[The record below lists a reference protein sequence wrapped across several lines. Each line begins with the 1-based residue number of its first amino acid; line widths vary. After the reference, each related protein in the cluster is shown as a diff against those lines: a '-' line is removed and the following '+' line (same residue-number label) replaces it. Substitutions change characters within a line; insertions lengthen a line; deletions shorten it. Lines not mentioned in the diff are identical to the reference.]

1 MAITFEV
8 KQKPAVEFDVEGVRV
23 IEVGTGGSKPYEGDY
38 DVTPKTYEPVVL
50 PTRNRLLSR
59 DVNVAKIPQ
68 YEVSNAAGGLTLI
81 MGDEY
86 MNS

>member
-1 MAITFEV
+1 MIKMTLSQPEIKMKIA
-8 KQKPAVEFDVEGVRV
+8 PAKVVY
-23 IEVGTGGSKPYEGDY
+23 TGDSKPYEGDY
-38 DVTPKTYEPVVL
+38 DVTPKTYAPVVL

>member
-1 MAITFEV
+1 MLKMTVSQPEIKMKIE
-8 KQKPAVEFDVEGVRV
+8 PAKVVYQ
-23 IEVGTGGSKPYEGDY
+23 GGEAYEGAY
-38 DVTPKTYEPVVL
+38 EVVPKAFEPVIL
-50 PTRNRLLSR
+50 PTRDRYLSR

>member
-1 MAITFEV
+1 MIKMSVTQPEIKMRVA
-8 KQKPAVEFDVEGVRV
+8 PAKVVY
-23 IEVGTGGSKPYEGDY
+23 TGGGKPYEGVY
-38 DVTPKTYEPVVL
+38 DVTPKTYAPVVL

>member
-1 MAITFEV
+1 MAITFEI
-8 KQKPAVEFDVEGVRV
+8 KQKQAVEFDVEGVRV
-23 IEVGTGGSKPYEGDY
+23 IEVGTGGSKPYEGEY
-38 DVTPKTYEPVVL
+38 DVTPKTYAPVVL

>member
-1 MAITFEV
+1 MIKMTVSQPEI
-8 KQKPAVEFDVEGVRV
+8 KMKIEPAKVVYQ
-23 IEVGTGGSKPYEGDY
+23 GGGAPYEGEY
-38 DVTPKTYEPVVL
+38 DVTPKTYAPVVL
-50 PTRNRLLSR
+50 PTRDRYLSR

-86 MNS
+86 MNSQE

>member
-1 MAITFEV
+1 MEIR
-8 KQKPAVEFDVEGVRV
+8 FDVSVKRPEIEFALENVRIINTGSGTPYDGV
-23 IEVGTGGSKPYEGDY
+23 Y

-81 MGDEY
+81 VGDEY

>member
-1 MAITFEV
+1 MLEMQVLQPKVEMEV
-8 KQKPAVEFDVEGVRV
+8 APAKVVYAGEG
-23 IEVGTGGSKPYEGDY
+23 KPYEGEY